1 MKKTILLLLTVLLS
15 LQFVAANSNSESE
28 AKGAGEAVSIEM
40 WTKEGDVD
48 GSLQWTKDLIA
59 EFMEANPNITVELV
73 KKEDVET
80 LREDFQTASLAGYT
94 PDLLW
99 TVSDH
104 AGPFLTADL
113 IQSVD
118 AYVDLSN
125 YVETVTTSEGSWAVP
140 MSSGNHL
147 MLLYN
152 KALVPNPP
160 TTTDELI
167 EMGLELTTGDQY
179 GFVYNQTEPFWFV
192 PWLGGFGGKVFAE
205 DGVTPTLDTP
215 EMVAALQFVSD
226 LKNKHKIT
234 PQEADYNG
242 ADTLF
247 KEGKAAMLINGDWSL
262 GSYEEVL
269 GDNLGVT
276 RIPMVSSTKKWPAP
290 YTAGIYFM
298 IPKDIDPAK
307 AKAAG
312 KLVEFFTS
320 KDVQYRQVNE
330 FNRLPGLKAAYD
342 APKLQ
347 ESPILKGSSYQLEV
361 GTPMPTVLE
370 MRAVWDAMKPELA
383 QVFAENTTPAE
394 AAKLMQEAA
403 VAGIAAQK

>member
-1 MKKTILLLLTVLLS
+1 MKKAILFILTVLMSFQFLS
-15 LQFVAANSNSESE
+15 ANSNSE
-28 AKGAGEAVSIEM
+28 AKGSDEMVTIEM

-59 EFMEANPNITVELV
+59 DFMVANPKITVELV

-118 AYVDLSN
+118 KFVDLSKF
-125 YVETVTTSEGSWAVP
+125 VETVTTSEGSWAVP

-147 MLLYN
+147 MLIYN
-152 KALVPNPP
+152 KSMIKNPP
-160 TTTDELI
+160 KTTDELI
-167 EMGLELTTGDQY
+167 AMGLELTTADQY
-179 GFVYNQTEPFWFV
+179 GLVYNQTEPFWFV
-192 PWLGGFGGKVFAE
+192 PWLGGFGGKVFAA

-215 EMVAALQFVSD
+215 EMVAALKFVAS
-226 LKNKHKIT
+226 LKNEHGIV

-247 KEGKAAMLINGDWSL
+247 KEGKAAMIINGDWSL
-262 GSYEEVL
+262 GGYEEVL
-269 GDNLGVT
+269 GDDLGVT

-298 IPKDIDPAK
+298 IPKDIDDAK
-307 AKAAG
+307 AVAAG

-320 KDVQYRQVNE
+320 KEIQTRQVDE
-330 FNRLPGLKAAYD
+330 FNRLPGLLSAYD

-347 ESPILKGSSYQLEV
+347 ESEILKGSAYQLEV

-370 MRAVWDAMKPELA
+370 MRAVWDSIKPELA
-383 QVFAENTTPAE
+383 QVFAGNLSAEE

>member
-1 MKKTILLLLTVLLS
+1 MKKAILFILTVLMSFQFLS
-15 LQFVAANSNSESE
+15 ASNNSE
-28 AKGAGEAVSIEM
+28 AKGSDEMVTIEM

-59 EFMEANPNITVELV
+59 DFMVANPKITVELV

-80 LREDFQTASLAGYT
+80 LREDFQTASLAGYI

-118 AYVDLSN
+118 KFVDLSKF
-125 YVETVTTSEGSWAVP
+125 VETVTTSEGSWAIP

-147 MLLYN
+147 MLIYN
-152 KALVPNPP
+152 KSMIKNPP
-160 TTTDELI
+160 KTTDELI
-167 EMGLELTTGDQY
+167 SMGLELTGDGQY
-179 GFVYNQTEPFWFV
+179 GLVYNQTEPFWFV
-192 PWLGGFGGKVFAE
+192 PWLGGFGGKVFAA

-215 EMVAALQFVSD
+215 EMVSALKFVAS
-226 LKNKHKIT
+226 LKNEHGIV

-247 KEGKAAMLINGDWSL
+247 KEGKAAMIINGDWSL
-262 GSYEEVL
+262 GGYEEIL
-269 GDNLGVT
+269 GDDLGVT
-276 RIPMVSSTKKWPAP
+276 RIPMVSSTKSWPAP

-298 IPKDIDPAK
+298 IPKDIDDAK
-307 AKAAG
+307 AAAAG

-320 KDVQYRQVNE
+320 KEIQTRQVDE
-330 FNRLPGLKAAYD
+330 FNRLPGLLAAYD

-347 ESPILKGSSYQLEV
+347 ESEILKGSAYQLEV

-370 MRAVWDAMKPELA
+370 MRAVWDAIKPEFA
-383 QVFAENTTPAE
+383 QVLAGNVTAEE